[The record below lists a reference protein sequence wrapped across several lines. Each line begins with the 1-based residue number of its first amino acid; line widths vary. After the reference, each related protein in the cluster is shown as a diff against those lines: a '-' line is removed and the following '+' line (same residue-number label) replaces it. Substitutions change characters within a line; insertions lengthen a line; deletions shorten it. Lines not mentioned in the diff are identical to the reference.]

1 MAGSKDEDLQDAAG
15 TLQYQI
21 YYNGEA
27 LERMLECMRT
37 YKDQSFGY
45 VKFP

>member
-1 MAGSKDEDLQDAAG
+1 MSASSDEELSEAAG

-27 LERMLECMRT
+27 LERMLECMRNF
-37 YKDQSFGY
+37 KDQSFG
-45 VKFP
+45 

>member
-1 MAGSKDEDLQDAAG
+1 MAGSKDEDLQDAAF

-21 YYNGEA
+21 YFNGEA

-37 YKDQSFGY
+37 YKDQSFG
-45 VKFP
+45 

>member
-1 MAGSKDEDLQDAAG
+1 MSTSVDEDLQDAAG

-27 LERMLECMRT
+27 LERMLECMRS
-37 YKDQSFGY
+37 YKDQSFG
-45 VKFP
+45 